1 MALSFFFIA
10 AALVCIAVIAIVPVL
25 LKKQAPGDRENRQ
38 QKNVFVARQ
47 RLDDLKQRKSLGEV
61 QEEDARQIHEEIE
74 RSLLE
79 DLGSEHEE
87 FGEDS
92 IVDTNRRS
100 RWAAVIVIFAIPF
113 FAGGMYL
120 LLGEPSVIVAP
131 FGQQQSAASG
141 EESTSVD
148 ETIRQVRDQLLEE
161 PDNVGG
167 WVTLGQALASQSRFE
182 DAAIAFARANEL
194 VGDNADLL
202 VSHADALAMS
212 RGGNLE
218 GEPAELVRRALAVDP
233 EHPAALWLAGL
244 AENTEGNYREAV
256 ELWKRAVLVVPN
268 PELKEELK
276 NLIEIAESRIGTT
289 GRETGP
295 IDEGDEVALEVTV
308 SIDPSLASN
317 LNPDDT
323 LYIFARAVDGPP
335 MPLAVVKKTVKD
347 LPVTVKLD
355 DSSAMMPEMKLS
367 NFDEVNVIARVSRSG
382 QPQEQSGDL
391 FGRVDSVRT
400 REERDLTIKISETV
414 R

>member
-10 AALVCIAVIAIVPVL
+10 AALVCVAVLAIVPVL
-25 LKKQAPGDRENRQ
+25 LQKQAPGDRTNRQ
-38 QKNVFVARQ
+38 QKNVLIARQ
-47 RLDDLKQRKSLGEV
+47 RLDDLKQRESLGEV
-61 QEEDARQIHEEIE
+61 REEDARQIYDEIE

-79 DLGSEHEE
+79 DLDSDPEKS
-87 FGEDS
+87 GEDS
-92 IVDTNRRS
+92 IVNTNRRS
-100 RWAAVIVIFAIPF
+100 QWAAVIVIFAIPF

-131 FGQQQSAASG
+131 SSQQQSAASG
-141 EESTSVD
+141 EQSISVD

-212 RGGNLE
+212 RGGSLE
-218 GEPAELVRRALAVDP
+218 GEPADLVRRALAVDP

-268 PELKEELK
+268 PELKEELE
-276 NLIEIAESRIGTT
+276 NLIEIAESRIGAT

-308 SIDPSLASN
+308 SIDPSLAS
-317 LNPDDT
+317 
-323 LYIFARAVDGPP
+323 
-335 MPLAVVKKTVKD
+335 K
-347 LPVTVKLD
+347 
-355 DSSAMMPEMKLS
+355 
-367 NFDEVNVIARVSRSG
+367 
-382 QPQEQSGDL
+382 
-391 FGRVDSVRT
+391 
-400 REERDLTIKISETV
+400 SEP
-414 R
+414 